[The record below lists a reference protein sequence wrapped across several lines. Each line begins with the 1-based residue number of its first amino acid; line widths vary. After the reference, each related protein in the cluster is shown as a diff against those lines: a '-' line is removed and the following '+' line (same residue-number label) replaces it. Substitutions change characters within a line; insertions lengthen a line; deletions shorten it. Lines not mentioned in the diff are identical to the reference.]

1 MVGMVETRERLMDLG
16 ETAVRKR
23 GYGAFSY
30 GDLAKDAGIRKASIH
45 HHFPTKADLGLA
57 LIQRYSANLDTLLDD
72 IIASS
77 NSGGQALSRIIM
89 VYRNALGEGDSL
101 CLCCSMAGDSALLT
115 REMSAALDQAN
126 QNVIVRIL
134 DTLDMGNQD
143 GSISKVTRTEGF
155 GTATLATLQ
164 GAQLLARAAGEVSRF
179 DMSVSTLRTT
189 ILSD

>member
-16 ETAVRKR
+16 EAAVRER

-30 GDLAKDAGIRKASIH
+30 ADLASDAGIRRASIH

-57 LIQRYSANLDTLLDD
+57 LIRRYSANLDANLDQ

-77 NSGGQALSRIIM
+77 KTGGQALSRIIA
-89 VYRNALGEGDSL
+89 VYREALGGGDSL
-101 CLCCSMAGDSALLT
+101 CLCCAMAGDSALLN

-126 QNVIVRIL
+126 QHVIIRIF
-134 DTLDMGNQD
+134 DTLDLGNQD
-143 GSISKVTRTEGF
+143 GTIAKVSRTEGF

-164 GAQLLARAAGEVSRF
+164 GAQLLARAAGDVSRF
-179 DMSVSTLRTT
+179 DMSVSTLRTI
-189 ILSD
+189 ILSN